1 MRCSLTS
8 KLRQTTAAPVDY
20 EHLSIPTSQI
30 PIFPRFQCKP
40 PDYESAKPMLY
51 LRKSQQRAKNTHHPI
66 YVSIPADNTI
76 FRPSASARSNWLF
89 LAADGDQHLK
99 VEKTRTAQSTQIR
112 FIRPNATQS
121 GYSIHCN
128 RFTARQF
135 LPFGAGLLRRWTITA
150 LDYYGA
156 GLLRRWAITTL
167 DHCESVQ
174 VLDFGN
180 GSAIRFA
187 VDSSMQVTEWVRF
200 HRFQHPSE
208 HDGDV
213 VTPTC

>member
-1 MRCSLTS
+1 MNTC
-8 KLRQTTAAPVDY
+8 Q
-20 EHLSIPTSQI
+20 SQ
-30 PIFPRFQCKP
+30 P
-40 PDYESAKPMLY
+40 
-51 LRKSQQRAKNTHHPI
+51 RKSPFSRG
-66 YVSIPADNTI
+66 S
-76 FRPSASARSNWLF
+76 SASHRIMTAQNRCCTFENRNNERRIHITLFMSAFLQITRSFAALLPHGRLGFF

-99 VEKTRTAQSTQIR
+99 VEKTRTAESTQIR

-150 LDYYGA
+150 LGYYGA